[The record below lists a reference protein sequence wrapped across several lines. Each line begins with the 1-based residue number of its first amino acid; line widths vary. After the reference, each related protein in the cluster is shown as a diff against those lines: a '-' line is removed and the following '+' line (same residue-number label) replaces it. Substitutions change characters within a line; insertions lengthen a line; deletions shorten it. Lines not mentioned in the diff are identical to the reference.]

1 MGNTAP
7 IIAKIF
13 VPAYKKIILETPD
26 GYRYHSDLSS
36 LSAVYCFPKNED
48 EWKKCSIDS
57 YGLGIIWSS
66 RFEVHSDQVVGLANK
81 IEKPAQAV

>member
-1 MGNTAP
+1 MEGGRTCTVRWMEVGRTGTA
-7 IIAKIF
+7 
-13 VPAYKKIILETPD
+13 
-26 GYRYHSDLSS
+26 
-36 LSAVYCFPKNED
+36 KNED

>member
-13 VPAYKKIILETPD
+13 VHAYKKIILETSD

-36 LSAVYCFPKNED
+36 LSAVYCLPKNED

-57 YGLGIIWSS
+57 YDLGIIWSS
-66 RFEVHSDQVVGLANK
+66 QFEVYSDQLVGLANK